1 VIVAEGKLDD
11 PVPGKVEL
19 LAVVRIP
26 SVLDEDLLGF
36 REGRRDAPV
45 LEAPVS
51 QLCEYHPP
59 PAASSGQL
67 GSIGGPPDLHDAAD
81 LGSLPPVRP
90 SSFIAKP
97 DYVVATDRKRRAIG
111 PPGDA
116 GDDVLVG
123 VGGVNGKPEAAMG
136 GEEELK
142 LATGGAMTTMPL
154 ALRPLHSLRPP
165 AVRTNRAPPYL
176 SKIL

>member
-1 VIVAEGKLDD
+1 
-11 PVPGKVEL
+11 
-19 LAVVRIP
+19 
-26 SVLDEDLLGF
+26 
-36 REGRRDAPV
+36 
-45 LEAPVS
+45 
-51 QLCEYHPP
+51 
-59 PAASSGQL
+59 
-67 GSIGGPPDLHDAAD
+67 
-81 LGSLPPVRP
+81 
-90 SSFIAKP
+90 
-97 DYVVATDRKRRAIG
+97 
-111 PPGDA
+111 
-116 GDDVLVG
+116 VLVG